1 MLVHQILASK
11 PSDAVL
17 TVAEDATIA
26 QAATILSERRI
37 GCLVVSGNG
46 TRVDGILSERDI
58 VREIGRRGALCLSD
72 NVGTIMT
79 RAITTC
85 TRADS
90 ADHVLETMTNGRFR
104 HLPVVEH
111 DHLIGLISI
120 GDVVKARISELAMEK
135 DALEGMIMGH

>member
-17 TVAEDATIA
+17 TIAEDATIA

-46 TRVDGILSERDI
+46 TRADGILSERDV
-58 VREIGRRGALCLSD
+58 VREIGRRGAICLSD

-79 RAITTC
+79 RAIVTC
-85 TRADS
+85 TRAES
-90 ADHVLETMTNGRFR
+90 ADQVLALMTNGRFR

-111 DHLIGLISI
+111 GELIGLISI